1 MPVDRDKLLTEG
13 QALLQAGQSV
23 EDILSSFRSQGANK
37 IDCIVLMT
45 RLTNISLGEAKRV
58 VHLSATWSDFK
69 EPDEEFHEQLWKA
82 IKQSDIPGLEW
93 SEEPIA
99 DDPSSSE
106 RSGPAAADTTHAR
119 ESWLRS
125 IKCRLS
131 QFLVRARHEAA
142 KRRENRRKG

>member
-58 VHLSATWSDFK
+58 VHLS
-69 EPDEEFHEQLWKA
+69 
-82 IKQSDIPGLEW
+82 
-93 SEEPIA
+93 
-99 DDPSSSE
+99 
-106 RSGPAAADTTHAR
+106 RY
-119 ESWLRS
+119 
-125 IKCRLS
+125 
-131 QFLVRARHEAA
+131 LV
-142 KRRENRRKG
+142 GF